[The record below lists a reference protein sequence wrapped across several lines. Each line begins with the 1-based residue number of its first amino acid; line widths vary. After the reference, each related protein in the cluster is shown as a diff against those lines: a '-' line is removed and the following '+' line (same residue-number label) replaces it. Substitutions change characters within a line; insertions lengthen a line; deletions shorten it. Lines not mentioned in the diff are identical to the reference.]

1 MKIQFNTDKTIS
13 GHENNEVYFTSLITD
28 KLNRFDSYI
37 TRIEMHLSDENGK
50 KEGPNDIQCVLEAR
64 MEGREPF
71 AVTCQADTS
80 KKAVSGAIDKLKT
93 YLDTTIGKLK
103 S

>member
-1 MKIQFNTDKTIS
+1 MKVQFNTDKTIS
-13 GHENNEVYFTSLITD
+13 GHENNEVYFTSLVTD

-71 AVTCQADTS
+71 AVTSQADTS
-80 KKAVSGAIDKLKT
+80 KKAVVGAIDKLKT